1 MSAGCHSMMH
11 RDCSDNGAMTN
22 NDARRPAG
30 AADAPAAEPIDA
42 CRIDALEIKISFLED
57 LVDTLNALVAR
68 QTDQI
73 EALGRELQRLRDRQ
87 GPPEGG
93 HRPPGDEQPPHY

>member
-1 MSAGCHSMMH
+1 MTIDASRPSAI
-11 RDCSDNGAMTN
+11 
-22 NDARRPAG
+22 AG
-30 AADAPAAEPIDA
+30 SPAADPIDA
-42 CRIDALEIKISFLED
+42 RRIDALEIKISFLED

-93 HRPPGDEQPPHY
+93 HRPPGGEQPPHY

>member
-1 MSAGCHSMMH
+1 
-11 RDCSDNGAMTN
+11 MTN

-42 CRIDALEIKISFLED
+42 RRIDALEIKISFLED

-73 EALGRELQRLRDRQ
+73 
-87 GPPEGG
+87 
-93 HRPPGDEQPPHY
+93 